1 MSASLLDV
9 NVLIALFWPAHEFH
23 DRAQRWFVKNAGGA
37 RVESTFNRWATCSF
51 TEAGFVRIV
60 SNPRFSPQAVQPREA
75 MRLLRSNLDSKSHV
89 FWRDNTNFLDIVATF
104 EPRITVHQQVTDAYL
119 LGLAKAHRG
128 WLVTLDRGIVALA
141 SGQVQ
146 VECIA

>member
-1 MSASLLDV
+1 MSVPLLDV
-9 NVLIALFWPAHEFH
+9 NVLIALFWPAHDLH
-23 DRAQRWFVKNAGGA
+23 DRARRWFLKNSG
-37 RVESTFNRWATCSF
+37 NRWATCSF

-75 MRLLRSNLDSKSHV
+75 MQLLRSNLEGANHV
-89 FWRDNTNFLDIVATF
+89 FWPDNTSFLKMVASF
-104 EPRITVHQQVTDAYL
+104 EPRITGHQQVSDAYL

-128 WLVTLDRGIVALA
+128 RLVTLDSAIVSLA

-146 VECIA
+146 VEWIG

>member
-1 MSASLLDV
+1 MSVPLLDV

-23 DRAQRWFVKNAGGA
+23 DRAHRWFLGNSG
-37 RVESTFNRWATCSF
+37 NHWATCSF

-60 SNPRFSPQAVQPREA
+60 SNPKFSPQAVRPREA
-75 MRLLRSNLDSKSHV
+75 MRLLRSNLESANHV
-89 FWRDNTNFLDIVATF
+89 FWPDNKSFLEIVAAF
-104 EPRITVHQQVTDAYL
+104 EPRISGHLQVSDAYL

-128 WLVTLDRGIVALA
+128 RLVTLDRAIVALA

-146 VECIA
+146 VDCFV